1 MDEINK
7 KVKHYLRWILTIS
20 TSNFKLDDI
29 IYNRP
34 SFLSKAYRFLIH
46 HDIFN
51 QSYKDRAQTE
61 LIKGAKPFC
70 QYASYF
76 MHERVLKLE
85 PPIDPRHAISLIIS
99 ISLAS
104 ARIWTCVRA
113 QHGYVL
119 VIRDKLEE
127 LQFLSIRIQYRTI
140 IMHDSSEL
148 TGGKCIVGYR
158 ILCSVHMKSRNLKL
172 V

>member
-1 MDEINK
+1 MKILATRLNKMDEINK

-34 SFLSKAYRFLIH
+34 SFKGIPLLIH

-70 QYASYF
+70 QCASYF

-104 ARIWTCVRA
+104 ARI
-113 QHGYVL
+113 
-119 VIRDKLEE
+119 
-127 LQFLSIRIQYRTI
+127 
-140 IMHDSSEL
+140 
-148 TGGKCIVGYR
+148 
-158 ILCSVHMKSRNLKL
+158 
-172 V
+172 